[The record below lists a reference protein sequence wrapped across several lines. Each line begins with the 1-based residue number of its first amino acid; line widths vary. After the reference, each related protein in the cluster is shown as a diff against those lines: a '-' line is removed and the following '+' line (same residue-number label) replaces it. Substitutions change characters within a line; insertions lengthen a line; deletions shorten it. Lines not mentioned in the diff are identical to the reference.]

1 MTLFSRL
8 FKLFIVV
15 IITPLFVTG
24 IFLFYYQD
32 SGKQAILENYFNLA
46 DISSAYIKQNVE
58 DSVARL
64 EFLGASAP
72 LYYVDSKVFKGI
84 LQDGVKAN
92 PDIVFAALLGKDGK
106 ELSRS
111 TGGEIENNLPPVD
124 ISSEDFFPSLTPGE
138 VSISYVDYS
147 LSAPYV
153 RVIYPLENG
162 EYLFAVLDLSR
173 VWYAVGMQRLGVTG
187 GLYLVSSEGFLNF
200 NMLSAPPVSAERLA
214 SALLKNNGLIKGI
227 KTPEGDVFVGA
238 YSDTVLPGI
247 YVLALQYG
255 KEAFYTITLTSWI
268 IAFFILVTTTLSYFA
283 AYIFSKEI
291 SEPAEELKKGAEK
304 ISSGDFDVSID
315 SSEAWGEFEILIK
328 TFNEMA
334 SRLSVYQAVQL
345 DKLLDEKKKIDMLAG
360 LMRDG
365 LIMATAEG
373 RLLFANA
380 TANKILES
388 DALCGDL
395 ECTLYGS
402 MPRPSIKELAG
413 IKSGTVFSYENDGK
427 KRYFE
432 IVNELFRP
440 ANQEAVSIIIFRDIT
455 AEHEIR
461 SMKND
466 IFNAVA
472 HDLRAPIMGL
482 QAYIMILRE
491 GDLDEAKRAKM
502 LEAMESSSNM
512 LGALVE
518 NILDVSRL
526 ERGLLTLNKSR
537 FDVSS
542 SLAGVIAAIK
552 PLAEQKGLYVKSS
565 LPQSL
570 EIYADQGLIE
580 RVFSNLLSNAV
591 KFTDKGGVEIS
602 YEYLPEPGRTP
613 KHKFSVKDTG
623 RGIAEDELPK
633 IFEKYHRADRSEKGY
648 GLGLSIVR
656 QTVLA
661 HGGEIEAFSK
671 EGAGCEMVFT
681 LPEGDIK

>member
-24 IFLFYYQD
+24 IFLFYYQN

-46 DISSAYIKQNVE
+46 DISSAYIKQNIE

-64 EFLGASAP
+64 DFLGSSAP
-72 LYYVDSKVFKGI
+72 LYYSDKEAFKSR
-84 LQDGVKAN
+84 LEDGVKAN
-92 PDIVFAALLGKDGK
+92 PDIVFAALLGKGGK

-111 TGGEIENNLPPVD
+111 IGGEAFSSAVD
-124 ISSEDFFPSLTPGE
+124 ISSDSSLLSLRYGDIS
-138 VSISYVDYS
+138 VSYADYS
-147 LSAPYV
+147 VSAPYV
-153 RVIYPLENG
+153 RVVYPLENG
-162 EYLFAVLDLSR
+162 DFLFAVLDLSR
-173 VWYAVGMQRLGVTG
+173 IWYSVGMQRLGLTG
-187 GLYLVSSEGFLNF
+187 GLYLVSPEGFLNF
-200 NMLSAPPVSAERLA
+200 NMLPAPPVSAGLLS
-214 SALLKNNGLIKGI
+214 SALFKNNGLIKDI
-227 KTPEGDVFVGA
+227 KTQEGDIFVGA
-238 YSDTVLPGI
+238 YADTVLPGV
-247 YVLALQYG
+247 YVVALQYG
-255 KEAFYTITLTSWI
+255 KEAFYTITLTSWM

-291 SEPAEELKKGAEK
+291 SEPVENLKKGAEK
-304 ISSGDFDVSID
+304 ISSGDFDVKVD

-380 TANKILES
+380 TASKILES

-413 IKSGTVFSYENDGK
+413 IKSGTVFSYESEDK

-482 QAYIMILRE
+482 QAYIMILKE
-491 GDLDEAKRAKM
+491 GDLDEAKRTKM

-518 NILDVSRL
+518 NILNVSRL
-526 ERGLLTLNKSR
+526 ERGLLTLNKIR
-537 FDVSS
+537 FDVSA
-542 SLAGVIAAIK
+542 SLSDVIASIK
-552 PLAEQKGLYVKSS
+552 PLAEQKGLYVKSF
-565 LPQSL
+565 LPQPL
-570 EIYADQGLIE
+570 EIYADKGLIE
-580 RVFSNLLSNAV
+580 RVFSNLLSNSV
-591 KFTDKGGVEIS
+591 KFTDKGGIEVN
-602 YEYLPEPGRTP
+602 YKYLREDGKKPE
-613 KHKFSVKDTG
+613 HQFCVKDTG

-661 HGGEIEAFSK
+661 HGGEIKVLSK
-671 EGAGCEMVFT
+671 EGEGCEMLFT
-681 LPEGDIK
+681 LPAGEAV

>member
-1 MTLFSRL
+1 MSLFSRL
-8 FKLFIVV
+8 FKLFIAV

-24 IFLFYYQD
+24 IFLFYYQN

-46 DISSAYIKQNVE
+46 DISSAYIKQNIE
-58 DSVARL
+58 DSLARL
-64 EFLGASAP
+64 DFLGSAAP
-72 LYYVDSKVFKGI
+72 LYHVDGKVFQGI

-92 PDIVFAALLGKDGK
+92 PEIVFAALLGKDGK

-111 TGGEIENNLPPVD
+111 LGGEIAEALPVID
-124 ISSEDFFPSLTPGE
+124 ISSEPSFSTLNFGD
-138 VSISYVDYS
+138 VSVNYADYA
-147 LSAPYV
+147 LPAPYV
-153 RVIYPLENG
+153 KVIYPLETG
-162 EYLFAVLDLSR
+162 EWLFAVLDLSR
-173 VWYAVGMQRLGVTG
+173 VWYSVGMQRLGVTG
-187 GLYLVSSEGFLNF
+187 GLYLASSNGFLNF
-200 NMLSAPPVSAERLA
+200 NILPAPDVSSRELA
-214 SALLKNNGLIKGI
+214 SALLKNNGLIKDV
-227 KTPEGDVFVGA
+227 KTAEGDVFVGA
-238 YSDTVLPGI
+238 YADTVLPGV
-247 YVLALQYG
+247 YVVALQYG
-255 KEAFYTITLTSWI
+255 KEAFYTVTLTSWL
-268 IAFFILVTTTLSYFA
+268 IAFFILATTTLSYFA
-283 AYIFSKEI
+283 AYVFSKEI
-291 SEPAEELKKGAEK
+291 GEQVEKLKKGAQE
-304 ISSGDFDVSID
+304 ISSGNFEVSVD
-315 SSEAWGEFEILIK
+315 SSQAWGEFEILINA
-328 TFNEMA
+328 FNEMA

-373 RLLFANA
+373 KLLFANA

-402 MPRPSIKELAG
+402 MPRPGIKELAG
-413 IKSGTVFSYENDGK
+413 IKSGTVFAYESEDK

-482 QAYIMILRE
+482 QAYIMILKE
-491 GDLDEAKRAKM
+491 GGLDEAKRAKM
-502 LEAMESSSNM
+502 LEAMESSSDM
-512 LGALVE
+512 LGSLVE

-526 ERGLLTLNKSR
+526 ERGLLTLNKTR
-537 FDVSS
+537 FDVSA
-542 SLAGVIAAIK
+542 SLAGVITSVK
-552 PLAEQKGLYVKSS
+552 PLAEQKNLYVKSA
-565 LPQSL
+565 LPPSL
-570 EIYADQGLIE
+570 EIFGDKGLIE

-591 KFTDKGGVEIS
+591 KFTDKGGVKIS
-602 YEYLPEPGRTP
+602 YEYLSERGVAPR
-613 KHKFSVKDTG
+613 HKFSVKDTG
-623 RGIAEDELPK
+623 RGICKEELPK

-661 HGGEIEAFSK
+661 HGGEIEAFSE
-671 EGAGCEMVFT
+671 EGKGCEMVFT
-681 LPEGDIK
+681 LPAGEAA